1 MIITNK
7 KIVALALVI
16 LAVLSVLTAC
26 TNSSQNETTPATTAK
41 AESSDSANANEK
53 PTVEE
58 QLKMLSAYK
67 DTFKHVDFDNS
78 GTPEAFYFAVT
89 DLDND
94 GLVEIITS
102 ACTGTGLYTNSYFFE
117 VHEKGRGII
126 SCNPAMVNRESEPDI
141 IVDFTDCY
149 INEETGEIF
158 YAYSDALRVSA
169 SESYRTIGWY
179 TFRDNRLVYEAV
191 ATESIVESTP
201 IYKSTDDEV
210 ITAQDFVD
218 AMDNYFEGYKSTNA
232 TFGWTPFVNEDGVAA
247 SDLSDEEFEKLV
259 VASYEA
265 FSSDERFISPN
276 A

>member
-1 MIITNK
+1 MNK
-7 KIVALALVI
+7 RILSLALAI
-16 LAVLSVLTAC
+16 LAVLSLLTAC
-26 TNSSQNETTPATTAK
+26 TGNSQNETTPATTTTTQ
-41 AESSDSANANEK
+41 SADQSNADGK

-58 QLKMLSAYK
+58 QLKMLTAYK
-67 DTFKHVDFDNS
+67 DTFKHKNFDSSN
-78 GTPEAFYFAVT
+78 TPEAFYFAIT

-102 ACTGTGLYTNSYFFE
+102 ACTGSGLYTESYFFE
-117 VHEKGRGII
+117 VHEKGRGIN
-126 SCNPAMVNRESEPDI
+126 SCNPAQINRDSEPDI
-141 IVDFTDCY
+141 IVDHTDCY

-158 YAYSDALRVSA
+158 YTYSDVIRVSA
-169 SESYRTIGWY
+169 GESYRSIGWY
-179 TFRDNRLVYEAV
+179 TFKDNRFVYEAV

-201 IYKSTDDEV
+201 IYKSTNDEV

-247 SDLSDEEFEKLV
+247 SDLPDEELEKLI

-265 FSSDERFISPN
+265 FSSDERFLSPN